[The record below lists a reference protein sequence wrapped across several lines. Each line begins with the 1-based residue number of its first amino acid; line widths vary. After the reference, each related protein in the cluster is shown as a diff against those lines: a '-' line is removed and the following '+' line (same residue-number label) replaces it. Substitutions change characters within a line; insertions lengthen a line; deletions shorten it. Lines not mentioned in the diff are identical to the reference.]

1 MGTLKSQLKATSR
14 LLAACSESATLD
26 AEVLLCH
33 VLAKPRAYLRTWPER
48 ALSQSQQEVFQAL
61 VEQRLTGIPIAYLT
75 GKREFW
81 SREFLITPDVLI
93 PRPDTEC
100 LVEHSLALIPP
111 DRPHAIADL
120 GTGSGIIAITLA
132 VESPRAHVVACDA
145 SSAALAVAHANAER
159 HQASNIR
166 FYQSNWFA
174 DLPKQCFDLI
184 ISNPPYID
192 EHDPHLR
199 QGDVRFEP
207 MGALIAA
214 EQGLADIKTIAKQA
228 RRWLTEDGYLLVEH
242 GYDQQ
247 AAVQAIFKR
256 FGYLKVR
263 TYRDLSGQ
271 PRLTC
276 GLFKTAPL
284 VVVE

>member
-1 MGTLKSQLKATSR
+1 MDTLNSQLKTASR

-33 VLAKPRAYLRTWPER
+33 VLDKPRAYLRAWPER
-48 ALSQSQQEVFQAL
+48 ELSQSQQEAFRVL
-61 VEQRLTGIPIAYLT
+61 VEQRLKGIPIAYLT
-75 GKREFW
+75 GQREFW
-81 SREFLITPDVLI
+81 SREFLVTPDVLI

-100 LVEHSLALIPP
+100 LIEHSLELIPF
-111 DRPHAIADL
+111 DRPRAIADL
-120 GTGSGIIAITLA
+120 GTGSGIIAVTLA
-132 VESPRAHVVACDA
+132 AERPRAQVVACDA
-145 SSAALAVAHANAER
+145 SPAALAVARANAER
-159 HQASNIR
+159 HRAANIY

-174 DLPKQCFDLI
+174 DLPKQRFDLI
-184 ISNPPYID
+184 ISNPPYIS

-207 MGALIAA
+207 SCALIAA
-214 EQGLADIKTIAKQA
+214 EQGLADIKTIAEQA
-228 RRWLTEDGYLLVEH
+228 REWLAQDGHLLIEH

-247 AAVQAIFKR
+247 AAVQAIFNAL
-256 FGYLKVR
+256 GYLNVE

-276 GLFKTAPL
+276 GQFKTNP
-284 VVVE
+284 